1 MSPEVTRS
9 DPPYIQIARHI
20 RGQIISGELKAGE
33 RLPSTR
39 QIMKDW
45 GVAMATASRVISSL
59 RAEGLVVAVPGVGT
73 VVSGAESIQTSRD
86 RAISMRRTGR
96 IYPPGEHARI
106 TVAELVEAPEQVA
119 DALGI
124 EAGVPA
130 IRRHRVTYRGE
141 ELSVPIMA
149 STSWFNGALAEVAP
163 RLLETGRIV
172 QGTPA
177 YIEETTGCV
186 LVSGRDQLR
195 AAAATDQEAADLGVE
210 IGAPV
215 LKGRNWLYDEQ
226 GAVIEYGESVAS
238 ETRWTSYDYTI
249 AQAD

>member
-9 DPPYIQIARHI
+9 DPPYIQIVRHI
-20 RGQIISGELKAGE
+20 RGQIVSGELKAGD

-39 QIMKDW
+39 QIMRDW
-45 GVAMATASRVISSL
+45 SVAMATASRVISSL

-73 VVSGAESIQTSRD
+73 VVSGTESIQTSRD
-86 RAISMRRTGR
+86 RAMSMRRTGR
-96 IYPPGEHARI
+96 IYPPGERARI
-106 TVAELVEAPEQVA
+106 TVAELVEAPEQVV

-124 EAGVPA
+124 EAGAPV

-141 ELSVPIMA
+141 DPIMA
-149 STSWFNGALAEVAP
+149 SVSWFDGALVEVAP
-163 RLLETGRIV
+163 LLLGTGRIV

-177 YIEETTGCV
+177 YIEETTGRV
-186 LVSGRDQLR
+186 LVSGRDQFR
-195 AAAATDQEAADLGVE
+195 AAAATEQEAADLGVE
-210 IGAPV
+210 TGAPV
-215 LKGRNWLYDEQ
+215 LKGRNWLYDNQ
-226 GAVIEYGESVAS
+226 GTVIEYGESVAS